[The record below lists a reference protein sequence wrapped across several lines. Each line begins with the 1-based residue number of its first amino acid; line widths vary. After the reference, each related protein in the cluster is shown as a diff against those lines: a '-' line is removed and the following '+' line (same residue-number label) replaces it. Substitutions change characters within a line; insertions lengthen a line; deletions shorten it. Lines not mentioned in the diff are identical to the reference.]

1 MISGRGYQLKMFN
14 DDVLN
19 YLPNNQTYRFGS
31 VGVTQKNLYH
41 FIEKT
46 PTDNNMTLVIEEAA
60 WDKAPVNGSEIAVFD
75 RKGKIVGSGVYT
87 KPVTVLCVW
96 GDDALT
102 PAKEGLSVSEE
113 VNFKLWNTN
122 TTQSFSID
130 KWRKGSSS
138 YQANTINI
146 ASSIVTNNTI
156 ENTSIRRLVR
166 IVNLLGQE
174 VSLDEDQ
181 FEGGMLFE
189 IYNDGTV
196 EKVIRY

>member
-1 MISGRGYQLKMFN
+1 MFN

-31 VGVTQKNLYH
+31 LEVAQKNLYH
-41 FIEKT
+41 FIEKI
-46 PTDNNMTLVIEEAA
+46 PTDNNMTLIIEEAA
-60 WDKAPVNGSEIAVFD
+60 WDKAPVNGSEIAVYD

-102 PAKEGLSVSEE
+102 SVKEGLSVSEE
-113 VNFKLWNTN
+113 VHFKLWNTN
-122 TTQSFSID
+122 TIQSFSID
-130 KWRKGSSS
+130 KWLKGSSS
-138 YQANTINI
+138 YQANTISI
-146 ASSIVTNNTI
+146 ASSIVTNNSI

-174 VSLDEDQ
+174 VSMDEDQ

-189 IYNDGTV
+189 IYNDCTV

>member
-1 MISGRGYQLKMFN
+1 
-14 DDVLN
+14 
-19 YLPNNQTYRFGS
+19 
-31 VGVTQKNLYH
+31 
-41 FIEKT
+41 
-46 PTDNNMTLVIEEAA
+46 MTLVIEEAA

-102 PAKEGLSVSEE
+102 LAKEGLSVSEE

-138 YQANTINI
+138 YQANTISI
-146 ASSIVTNNTI
+146 ASSIVTDNTI
-156 ENTSIRRLVR
+156 MNSSNRTLVR
-166 IVNLLGQE
+166 LVNLLGQE
-174 VSLDEDQ
+174 INMDEDQ